1 MWRLV
6 LDLFHNRNQ
15 VQGRQEEGISIIQ
28 VGENK
33 RLVMNSITT
42 RGKLERNCSN
52 GIRLVRWSREYWHR
66 KWLSVI
72 LIIWVRVLVIGSV
85 GRGGRE
91 DKPGW
96 CHVIRSR

>member
-42 RGKLERNCSN
+42 RAELRRNFSN
-52 GIRLVRWSREYWHR
+52 GLRLLR
-66 KWLSVI
+66 
-72 LIIWVRVLVIGSV
+72 
-85 GRGGRE
+85 
-91 DKPGW
+91 
-96 CHVIRSR
+96 